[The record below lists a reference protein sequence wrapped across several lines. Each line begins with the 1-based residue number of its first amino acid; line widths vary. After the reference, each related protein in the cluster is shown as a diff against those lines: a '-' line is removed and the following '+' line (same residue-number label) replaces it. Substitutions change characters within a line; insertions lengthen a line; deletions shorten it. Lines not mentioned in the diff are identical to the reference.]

1 LSLAATIAKKGI
13 DAVKGELGETAA
25 EAVKKLIDAKIKQ
38 DEAMIEMAK
47 AEVEAWR
54 SAFGALPSGS
64 HPVAQILRELVRPVV
79 TLIFT
84 GAVVYGFARGM
95 IEPSKFCALAFV
107 VIGAW
112 YGERVYRHY
121 IARKD

>member
-1 LSLAATIAKKGI
+1 MAKKAL
-13 DAVKGELGETAA
+13 DLAKGELGEAA
-25 EAVKKLIDAKIKQ
+25 VESVKKLIDAKVKQ
-38 DEAMIEMAK
+38 DEVMIEMAK
-47 AEVEAWR
+47 AEFEAWK

-64 HPVAQILRELVRPVV
+64 HPIAQVLRELVRPVV

-84 GAVVYGFARGM
+84 GAVVYGFAHGM
-95 IEPSKFCALAFV
+95 IEPNKFFTLAFV

-121 IARKD
+121 IAKKD